1 MAQTV
6 TRTPQR
12 TLLDLYRYMVTSR
25 EMDRIEEEYTGRG
38 EAFFHVSGAGHEA
51 SVMLQPHLTADD
63 WLHCH
68 YRDKALML
76 ARGIS
81 PEMFF
86 MSLFNKDGSH
96 SRGRQMNAHMSAPE
110 LKILSLVG
118 PVGNSALQAAGVA
131 SVVKNH
137 DGAPIVLC
145 SLGDG
150 MTQQGE
156 VLEGI
161 AQAVRDELPVLF
173 LIQDNSFAI
182 STKTLERTFY
192 STPYGESDQY
202 YTVPITRIDGRDSVA
217 SYDAF
222 GEIVAGMRDTRR
234 PAIAVFSVDRLSN
247 HTNADDQRMYRA
259 PEEIER
265 IRATGDPITML
276 SRHLTENGVSSDE
289 LARIRTTVEAELRE
303 TARKVQRSA
312 EPKSTSTAVKPLP
325 ARLTDRSNEYVG
337 GGRSDGTPPEGEL
350 TMLEAIREVLRARMG
365 ADERV
370 QLFGEDLEDPKG
382 DVFGITRGLT
392 AAYPGRVVN
401 SPLAEA
407 TIVGVSIGQALA
419 GKRPVAFLQFADF
432 LPIAYNQIFAE
443 LGSMYWRTDGGW
455 QAPVILMVTCGGYRP
470 GLGPF
475 HASSMEGI
483 AAHTPGVD
491 VFMPSTAGEAAGL
504 LNAAF
509 ESERPTIFFYPKN
522 CLNDRSA
529 TTTPDVAK
537 QLVPIGLARTVR
549 PGDHVT
555 LVGWGNTVKLCG
567 QAATALE
574 SVGVSAEVIDLRSLV
589 PWDVDLVVD
598 SVARTGRLVV
608 VHEDNHTAGM
618 GAEVVATVSE
628 RLSTP
633 IVARRV
639 TRGDTYVPC
648 NFANQLEVLPSY
660 RRVLETTVDILGG
673 TVLWKLPEDSASGLR
688 TIEAIGASPSDE
700 SVTVIAWHIEPGK
713 AISQGQLVAE
723 LEADKA
729 AFDFKSPID
738 GTVDALLCEEGDTV
752 KVGAPLFNV
761 KTAEG
766 EVSLKPVTREEPG
779 EPVISGVDLTAISAG
794 RAVTVGRSTAT
805 ARPVADAAGAPTGT
819 TELVAGLVGVATRL
833 GSRTVMNDEISRL
846 CPTWSPDDIMKR
858 TGIESRQWVEG
869 EQSALSLA
877 VEASRDTLERS
888 DMTVDDIDLIIC
900 STGTPLYTTPSMAAL
915 IHYDLAGD
923 RDTDTAAYDIS
934 AACSG
939 YLYGLQICHDYLQ
952 SKPHHR
958 ILLVTTE
965 VLSPKLDTS
974 DPDTAPIFG
983 DAATASI
990 VVGAA
995 NAAEAAAVV
1004 YRPAIGAQG
1013 ESGEALKVPVV
1024 DAERIGMDG
1033 PKVYQIAVRSMIDM
1047 LNRACDEAGVGIER
1061 LDLIVP
1067 HQANQRIINAVRQRM
1082 KVPSQMVYSN
1092 IRKLGNTSSSTIPLC
1107 LAEIL
1112 GTRESG
1118 ELLGMTAFGGGFTYA
1133 GGVMRVV

>member
-6 TRTPQR
+6 TRTPTS
-12 TLLDLYRYMVTSR
+12 TLLKLYRYMVTSR

-51 SVMLQPHLTADD
+51 SVMLQPHLTGAD

-110 LKILSLVG
+110 HRILSLVG

-131 SVVKNH
+131 SVVKDE

-156 VLEGI
+156 VLEAIG
-161 AQAVRDELPVLF
+161 QTVRDRLPVLY
-173 LIQDNSFAI
+173 LIQDNAFAI
-182 STKTLERTFY
+182 STKTLQKTFY
-192 STPYGESDQY
+192 STPDGESDEF
-202 YTVPITRIDGRDSVA
+202 YTVPIRRIDGRDPIEA
-217 SYDAF
+217 YDTF
-222 GEIVAGMRDTRR
+222 GEVVADIRANRR
-234 PAIAVFSVDRLSN
+234 PSIVVFNVDRLSN
-247 HTNADDQRMYRA
+247 HTNADDQRMYRT
-259 PEEIER
+259 PEEIEHV
-265 IRATGDPITML
+265 RATGDPITVL
-276 SRHLTENGVSSDE
+276 ARRLTDAGVSADE
-289 LARIRTTVEAELRE
+289 LESTRSEIEGELRE
-303 TARKVQRSA
+303 IARRVQRA
-312 EPKSTSTAVKPLP
+312 PEPQPTSTAVKPL
-325 ARLTDRSNEYVG
+325 ADRLADRSSEYTG
-337 GGRSDGTPPEGEL
+337 DEDGDGEL
-350 TMLEAIREVLRARMG
+350 TMLEAIREVLKARMG
-365 ADERV
+365 SDERV

-392 AAYPGRVVN
+392 QKYPGRVVN

-407 TIVGVSIGQALA
+407 TIVGYSIGQALA
-419 GKRPVAFLQFADF
+419 GRRPVAFLQFADF

-443 LGSMYWRTDGGW
+443 MGSMYWRTDGGW

-529 TTTPDVAK
+529 TTSTDVAK
-537 QLVPIGLARTVR
+537 QLVPIGTARTVR
-549 PGDHVT
+549 AGEHIT
-555 LVGWGNTVKLCG
+555 LVGWGNTVRLCR
-567 QAATALE
+567 QAADALDG
-574 SVGVSAEVIDLRSLV
+574 VGVSAEVIDLRSIV
-589 PWDVDLVVD
+589 PWDVDVVVD
-598 SVARTGRLVV
+598 SVSKTGRLVV

-618 GAEVVATVSE
+618 GAEVIATVSE
-628 RLSTP
+628 RISTP
-633 IVARRV
+633 IVTRRV

-660 RRVLETTVDILGG
+660 KRVLETAVDILGG
-673 TVLWKLPEDSASGLR
+673 TVLWKLPEDSASGMR
-688 TIEAIGASPSDE
+688 TVEAIGASPSDE
-700 SVTVIAWHIEPGK
+700 SVTVIAWHIEPGQEI
-713 AISQGQLVAE
+713 AQGQLIAE

-729 AFDFKSPID
+729 AFDFKSPTD
-738 GTVDALLCEEGDTV
+738 GTVDALLCEEGDSV

-761 KTAEG
+761 KIAEG

-779 EPVISGVDLTAISAG
+779 EPVISGVDLALAGGSARRTG
-794 RAVTVGRSTAT
+794 AAEAVAQPTH
-805 ARPVADAAGAPTGT
+805 AGSSQ
-819 TELVAGLVGVATRL
+819 LVAGLVGVTTRV
-833 GSRTVMNDEISRL
+833 GSRRVSNDEISEM
-846 CPTWSPDDIMKR
+846 CPTWSPADIVKR

-869 EQSALSLA
+869 DENPLSLA
-877 VEASRDTLERS
+877 VDASREVLENAS
-888 DMTVDDIDLIIC
+888 MSIDDIDLILV
-900 STGTPLYTTPSMAAL
+900 STGTPLYTTPSMGAL
-915 IHYDLAGD
+915 IHYELAGD
-923 RDTDTAAYDIS
+923 RDTQTAAYDVS

-939 YLYGLQICHDYLQ
+939 YLYGLQISYDYLQ
-952 SKPHHR
+952 SKPGHR

-995 NAAEAAAVV
+995 NADLAAATVH
-1004 YRPAIGAQG
+1004 RPAIGAQG
-1013 ESGEALKVPVV
+1013 ESGEALKVPVLES
-1024 DAERIGMDG
+1024 ERIGMDG

-1047 LNRACDEAGVGIER
+1047 LHAACDEAGVGIER
-1061 LDLIVP
+1061 LKLIVP

-1082 KVPSQMVYSN
+1082 KVPSEMVYSN
-1092 IRKLGNTSSSTIPLC
+1092 IRHLGNTSSSTIPLC
-1107 LAEIL
+1107 LAEIM

-1118 ELLGMTAFGGGFTYA
+1118 ELIGMTAFGGGFTYA
-1133 GGVMRVV
+1133 GGVIEVR

>member
-6 TRTPQR
+6 TGTPTT
-12 TLLDLYRYMVTSR
+12 TLLQLYKHMVTSR

-51 SVMLQPHLTADD
+51 SVMLVPHLTDAD

-76 ARGIS
+76 GRGIS
-81 PEMFF
+81 TEMFF

-110 LKILSLVG
+110 LNILSLVG

-131 SVVKNH
+131 SVVK
-137 DGAPIVLC
+137 DREGSPIVLC

-156 VLEGI
+156 VLEAI
-161 AQAVRDELPVLF
+161 AHAVRDQLPVLF
-173 LIQDNSFAI
+173 LVQDNSFAI
-182 STKTLERTFY
+182 STKTIGRTFY
-192 STPYGESDQY
+192 STPAGMSEEFYSI
-202 YTVPITRIDGRDSVA
+202 PIERVDGRDPVA

-222 GEIVAGMRDTRR
+222 SRIVAGMRKDRG
-234 PAIAVFSVDRLSN
+234 PAIAIFSVDRLSN
-247 HTNADDQRMYRA
+247 HTNADDQRMYRT
-259 PEEIER
+259 PEEIEHVR
-265 IRATGDPITML
+265 STGDPIGVL
-276 SRHLTENGVSSDE
+276 RRHLIDAGVPAEE
-289 LARIRTTVEAELRE
+289 LDQIREDSERELRE
-303 TARKVQRSA
+303 TARQVQRST
-312 EPKSTSTAVKPLP
+312 EPEPVTTAVKPLSG
-325 ARLTDRSNEYVG
+325 RLSNRENEYIG
-337 GGRSDGTPPEGEL
+337 GKGDGEF
-350 TMLEAIREVLRARMG
+350 TMIEAIREVLKAQLG
-365 ADERV
+365 ANEAI
-370 QLFGEDLEDPKG
+370 QIFGEDLEDPKG
-382 DVFGITRGLT
+382 DVFGLTRGLT
-392 AAYPGRVVN
+392 QEYPGRVVN

-407 TIVGVSIGQALA
+407 TIVGITVGQALA

-455 QAPVILMVTCGGYRP
+455 QAPVIVMVSCGGYRP

-483 AAHTPGVD
+483 AAHTPGID

-529 TTTPDVAK
+529 TTTQDITK
-537 QLVPIGLARTVR
+537 QLVPIGTARQVR
-549 PGDHVT
+549 SGEDLT
-555 LVGWGNTVKLCG
+555 LVGWGNTVRLCR
-567 QAATALE
+567 QAAEALDE
-574 SVGVSAEVIDLRSLV
+574 VGVSAEVIDLRSLV
-589 PWDVDLVVD
+589 PWDVDRVVE
-598 SVARTGRLVV
+598 SVGKTGRLIVA
-608 VHEDNHTAGM
+608 HEDNHTAGM
-618 GAEVVATVSE
+618 GAEVIATVSE
-628 RLSTP
+628 RISTP
-633 IVARRV
+633 VIARRV

-660 RRVLETTVDILGG
+660 KRILETAADMLGG
-673 TVLWKLPEDSASGLR
+673 SVLWRLPEDSATGLR
-688 TIEAIGASPSDE
+688 TVEAIGASPSDE
-700 SVTVIAWHIEPGK
+700 SVTVIAWHIEAGK
-713 AISQGQLVAE
+713 EIAQGQLIAE

-738 GTVDALLCEEGDTV
+738 GTVDALLCDEGDTV

-779 EPVISGVDLTAISAG
+779 EPVISGIDATSPKRSALG
-794 RAVTVGRSTAT
+794 AATAT
-805 ARPVADAAGAPTGT
+805 STGVAAEAAATAASGT
-819 TELVAGLVGVATRL
+819 DQLIAGLAGVASRL
-833 GSRTVMNDEISRL
+833 GSRTVGNEEISTM
-846 CPTWSPDDIMKR
+846 CPTWSPNDIVKR
-858 TGIESRQWVEG
+858 TGIESRHWVTGDEN
-869 EQSALSLA
+869 ALSLA
-877 VEASRDTLERS
+877 VEAAKEILDANK
-888 DMTVDDIDLIIC
+888 MTVDDLDLIIC

-915 IHYDLAGD
+915 IHFELAGD
-923 RDTDTAAYDIS
+923 RDTETAAYDIS

-939 YLYGLQICHDYLQ
+939 YLYGLQICYDYLR
-952 SKPHHR
+952 SKPDHK

-990 VVGAA
+990 VVGAG
-995 NAAEAAAVV
+995 NATLAQAKI
-1004 YRPAIGAQG
+1004 YRSAIGAQG

-1024 DAERIGMDG
+1024 DTERIGMDG
-1033 PKVYQIAVRSMIDM
+1033 PKVYQVAVRSMIDM
-1047 LNRACDEAGVGIER
+1047 LKQACTEAGIGVER
-1061 LDLIVP
+1061 LKLIVP

-1082 KVPSQMVYSN
+1082 KVPTEMVYSN
-1092 IRKLGNTSSSTIPLC
+1092 IRTLGNTSSSTIPLC

-1112 GTRESG
+1112 GTKEKG
-1118 ELLGMTAFGGGFTYA
+1118 ELIGMTAFGGGFTYA
-1133 GGVMRVV
+1133 GGVIEIR